1 MVNTYQL
8 DTLIQLGNTFTEAD
22 GVTVID
28 PTAVLLF
35 ITTPNGVETEYTS
48 ATTPAITRVS
58 EGIYSLQIQTTQA
71 GPWIY
76 NWQGTGAV
84 EITTG
89 DQYFQVSQSAVLG
102 VNAC

>member
-1 MVNTYQL
+1 MNTYNL

-28 PTAVLLF
+28 PTTVLLF
-35 ITTPNGVETEYTS
+35 ITTPDGAETEYTS
-48 ATTPAITRVS
+48 TTAPAVMRVS
-58 EGIYSLQIQTTQA
+58 EGVYSLQIQTTQA

-76 NWQGTGAV
+76 NWQGTGTV

-89 DQYFQVSQSAVLG
+89 DQYFQVNQSATLG
-102 VNAC
+102 VDAC